1 MKDNVPALMLR
12 DKHKNDIRVLVVA
25 EDHHQRM
32 AFSDTV
38 RSCGLQLVDCVS
50 RAQLQNRL
58 SRYTAPID
66 IWLIDGDYDEHMA
79 VATTTAQPA
88 TVLVGFSQ
96 APYLNEAE
104 QYAKWQRKLKRKLA
118 QMLALPLLSNAIDSP
133 AYKNTAYQKEPNDW
147 HYVVFLG
154 ASMGGPSAVK
164 EFLDHLSP
172 TLPVSILLAHH
183 FNQAMIGTLPRIL
196 NRHNDWRCQLITF
209 SQRLRG
215 GQCLIVPIDK
225 QIVCDSTGRIILI
238 DQAWEGDYK
247 PAIGQILK
255 NTSDVYG
262 SELINIIFSGMGND
276 GSQYLDLIQD
286 NDSQL
291 WAQDP
296 SSSACPSQPQAIIDS
311 GYCQFV
317 GSPKALAEK
326 LTHYIAERAMPASS
340 ESFIVSDI

>member
-1 MKDNVPALMLR
+1 MKDNLSVMALK
-12 DKHKNDIRVLVVA
+12 DKHKSDIKVLVVA
-25 EDHHQRM
+25 EDHQQRM

-50 RAQLQNRL
+50 RVQLQEKL
-58 SRYTAPID
+58 KSYAASID
-66 IWLIDGDYDEHMA
+66 IWLIDGDYDNDMA
-79 VATTTAQPA
+79 LATAASKPTA
-88 TVLVGFSQ
+88 VLVGFSQ
-96 APYLNEAE
+96 APYLNEAQ

-118 QMLALPLLSNAIDSP
+118 QMLALPMLVDNIP
-133 AYKNTAYQKEPNDW
+133 YEKNTAYENEANDW

-172 TLPVSILLAHH
+172 VLPVSILLAHH
-183 FNQAMIGTLPRIL
+183 FNQTMISTLPRIL
-196 NRHNDWRCQLITF
+196 NRHNEWRCQLITS
-209 SQRLRG
+209 SQRLRA

-225 QIVCDSTGRIILI
+225 QIVCDSTGRIILL

-276 GSQYLDLIQD
+276 GTQYLDLIQD

-296 SSSACPSQPQAIIDS
+296 SLSACPSQPQAIIDS

-317 GSPKALAEK
+317 GSPTALAER
-326 LTHYIAERAMPASS
+326 LTDYIAEKAASASS
-340 ESFIVSDI
+340 DSFIVSDL

>member
-1 MKDNVPALMLR
+1 MKDSLSTMTLK
-12 DKHKNDIRVLVVA
+12 DKHKSDIKVLVVA
-25 EDHHQRM
+25 EDHQQRM

-50 RAQLQNRL
+50 RVQLQEKL
-58 SRYTAPID
+58 KSYAVPID
-66 IWLIDGDYDEHMA
+66 IWLIDGDYDNDMA
-79 VATTTAQPA
+79 LATAASKPTA
-88 TVLVGFSQ
+88 VLVGFSQ
-96 APYLNEAE
+96 APYLNEAQ

-118 QMLALPLLSNAIDSP
+118 QMLALPMLVDNIP
-133 AYKNTAYQKEPNDW
+133 YEKNTAYENEAKDW

-172 TLPVSILLAHH
+172 VLPVSILLAHH
-183 FNQAMIGTLPRIL
+183 FNQTMISTLPRIL
-196 NRHNDWRCQLITF
+196 NRHNEWRCQLITS
-209 SQRLRG
+209 SQRLRA

-225 QIVCDSTGRIILI
+225 QIVCDSTGRIILL
-238 DQAWEGDYK
+238 DQAWESDYK

-276 GSQYLDLIQD
+276 GTQYLDLIQD

-296 SSSACPSQPQAIIDS
+296 SLSACPSQPQAIIDS

-317 GSPKALAEK
+317 GSPTALAER
-326 LTHYIAERAMPASS
+326 LTDYIAEKAASASS
-340 ESFIVSDI
+340 DSFIVSDL

>member
-1 MKDNVPALMLR
+1 MKDNLSVMALK
-12 DKHKNDIRVLVVA
+12 DKHKSDIKVLVVA
-25 EDHHQRM
+25 EDHQQRM

-50 RAQLQNRL
+50 RVQLQEKL
-58 SRYTAPID
+58 KSYAASID
-66 IWLIDGDYDEHMA
+66 IWLIDGDYDNDMA
-79 VATTTAQPA
+79 LATAASKPTA
-88 TVLVGFSQ
+88 VLVGFSQ
-96 APYLNEAE
+96 APYLNEAQ

-118 QMLALPLLSNAIDSP
+118 QMLALPMLVDNIP
-133 AYKNTAYQKEPNDW
+133 YEKNTAYENEANDW

-172 TLPVSILLAHH
+172 VLPVSILLAHH
-183 FNQAMIGTLPRIL
+183 FNQTMISTLPRIL
-196 NRHNDWRCQLITF
+196 NRHNEWRCQLITS
-209 SQRLRG
+209 SQRLRA

-225 QIVCDSTGRIILI
+225 QIVCDSTGRIILL

-276 GSQYLDLIQD
+276 GTQYLDLIQD

-296 SSSACPSQPQAIIDS
+296 SLSTCPSQPQAIIDS

-317 GSPKALAEK
+317 GSPTALAER
-326 LTHYIAERAMPASS
+326 LTDYIAEKAASASS
-340 ESFIVSDI
+340 DSFIVSDL

>member
-1 MKDNVPALMLR
+1 MKDNLSVMALK
-12 DKHKNDIRVLVVA
+12 DKHKSDIKVLVVA
-25 EDHHQRM
+25 EDHQQRM

-50 RAQLQNRL
+50 RVQLQEKL
-58 SRYTAPID
+58 KSYAVPID
-66 IWLIDGDYDEHMA
+66 IWLIDGDYDNDMA
-79 VATTTAQPA
+79 LATAASKPTA
-88 TVLVGFSQ
+88 VLVGFSQ
-96 APYLNEAE
+96 APYLNEAQ

-118 QMLALPLLSNAIDSP
+118 QMLALPMLVDNIP
-133 AYKNTAYQKEPNDW
+133 YEKNTAYENEANDW

-172 TLPVSILLAHH
+172 VLPVSILLAHH
-183 FNQAMIGTLPRIL
+183 FNQTMISTLPRIL
-196 NRHNDWRCQLITF
+196 NRHNEWRCQIITS
-209 SQRLRG
+209 SQRLRA

-225 QIVCDSTGRIILI
+225 QIVCDSTGRIILL

-276 GSQYLDLIQD
+276 GTQYLDLIQD

-296 SSSACPSQPQAIIDS
+296 SLSTCPSQPQAIIDS

-317 GSPKALAEK
+317 GSPTALAER
-326 LTHYIAERAMPASS
+326 LTDYIAEKAASASS
-340 ESFIVSDI
+340 DSFIVSDL

>member
-1 MKDNVPALMLR
+1 MKDNLRALALK
-12 DKHKNDIRVLVVA
+12 DKHKSDIKVLVVA

-50 RAQLQNRL
+50 RAQLQDKFE
-58 SRYTAPID
+58 SYESSID
-66 IWLIDGDYDEHMA
+66 IWLIDGDYDHHMA
-79 VATTTAQPA
+79 TATAA
-88 TVLVGFSQ
+88 SKAAAVLVGFSQ
-96 APYLNEAE
+96 APYLNEAQ

-118 QMLALPLLSNAIDSP
+118 QMLALPMLVDNATD
-133 AYKNTAYQKEPNDW
+133 KNTAYKNEANDW
-147 HYVVFLG
+147 RYVVFLG

-172 TLPVSILLAHH
+172 LLPVSILLAHH
-183 FNQAMIGTLPRIL
+183 FNQTMISTLPRIL
-196 NRHNDWRCQLITF
+196 NRHNEWRCQLIT
-209 SQRLRG
+209 STQRLRT

-225 QIVCDSTGRIILI
+225 QVVCDSTGRIILL

-276 GSQYLDLIQD
+276 GTQYLDLIQD

-291 WAQDP
+291 WAQEP
-296 SSSACPSQPQAIIDS
+296 SLSACPSQPQAIIDS

-317 GSPKALAEK
+317 GSPTALAEK
-326 LTHYIAERAMPASS
+326 LTEYITERAMSAPLD
-340 ESFIVSDI
+340 SFIVSNL

>member
-1 MKDNVPALMLR
+1 MKDNLSAMALK
-12 DKHKNDIRVLVVA
+12 DKHKSDIKVLVVA
-25 EDHHQRM
+25 EDHQQRM

-50 RAQLQNRL
+50 RVQLQEKL
-58 SRYTAPID
+58 KSYAVPID
-66 IWLIDGDYDEHMA
+66 IWLIDGDYDNDMA
-79 VATTTAQPA
+79 LATAASKPTA
-88 TVLVGFSQ
+88 VLVGFSQ
-96 APYLNEAE
+96 APYLNEAQ

-118 QMLALPLLSNAIDSP
+118 QMLALPMLVDNIP
-133 AYKNTAYQKEPNDW
+133 YEKNTAYENEANDW

-172 TLPVSILLAHH
+172 VLPVSILLAHH
-183 FNQAMIGTLPRIL
+183 FNQTMISTLPRIL
-196 NRHNDWRCQLITF
+196 NRHNEWRCQLITS
-209 SQRLRG
+209 SQRLRA

-225 QIVCDSTGRIILI
+225 QIVCDSTGRIILL

-276 GSQYLDLIQD
+276 GTQYLDLIQD

-296 SSSACPSQPQAIIDS
+296 SLSACPSQPQAIIDS

-317 GSPKALAEK
+317 GSPIALAER
-326 LTHYIAERAMPASS
+326 LTDYIAEKAASASS
-340 ESFIVSDI
+340 DSFIVSDL

>member
-1 MKDNVPALMLR
+1 MKDSLSTMTLK
-12 DKHKNDIRVLVVA
+12 DKHKSDIKVLVVA
-25 EDHHQRM
+25 EDHQQRM

-50 RAQLQNRL
+50 RVQLQEKL
-58 SRYTAPID
+58 KSYAVPID
-66 IWLIDGDYDEHMA
+66 IWLIDGDYDNDMA
-79 VATTTAQPA
+79 LATAASKPTA
-88 TVLVGFSQ
+88 VLVGFSQ
-96 APYLNEAE
+96 APYLNEAQ

-118 QMLALPLLSNAIDSP
+118 QMLALPMLVDNIP
-133 AYKNTAYQKEPNDW
+133 YEKNTAYENEAKDW

-172 TLPVSILLAHH
+172 VLPVSILLAHH
-183 FNQAMIGTLPRIL
+183 FNQTMISTLPRIL
-196 NRHNDWRCQLITF
+196 NRHNEWRCQLITS
-209 SQRLRG
+209 SQRLRA

-225 QIVCDSTGRIILI
+225 QIVCDSTGRIILL

-276 GSQYLDLIQD
+276 GTQYLDLIQD

-296 SSSACPSQPQAIIDS
+296 SLSACPSQPQAIIDS

-317 GSPKALAEK
+317 GSPIALAER
-326 LTHYIAERAMPASS
+326 LTDYIAEKAVSPSS
-340 ESFIVSDI
+340 DSFIVSDL

>member
-1 MKDNVPALMLR
+1 MKDNLSVMALK
-12 DKHKNDIRVLVVA
+12 DKHKSDIKVLVVA
-25 EDHHQRM
+25 EDHQQRM

-50 RAQLQNRL
+50 RVQLQEKL
-58 SRYTAPID
+58 KSYAASID
-66 IWLIDGDYDEHMA
+66 IWLIDGDYDNDMA
-79 VATTTAQPA
+79 LATAASKPTA
-88 TVLVGFSQ
+88 VLVGFSQ
-96 APYLNEAE
+96 APYLNEAQ

-118 QMLALPLLSNAIDSP
+118 QMLALPMLVDNIP
-133 AYKNTAYQKEPNDW
+133 YEKNTAYENEANDW

-172 TLPVSILLAHH
+172 VLPVSILLAHH
-183 FNQAMIGTLPRIL
+183 FNQTMISTLPRIL
-196 NRHNDWRCQLITF
+196 NRHNEWRCQLITS
-209 SQRLRG
+209 SQRLRA

-225 QIVCDSTGRIILI
+225 QIVCDSTGRIILL

-276 GSQYLDLIQD
+276 GTQYLDLIQD

-296 SSSACPSQPQAIIDS
+296 SLSACPSQPQAIIDS

-317 GSPKALAEK
+317 GSPIALAER
-326 LTHYIAERAMPASS
+326 LTDYIAEKVVSASS
-340 ESFIVSDI
+340 DSFIVSDL

>member
-1 MKDNVPALMLR
+1 MKDNLSVMALK
-12 DKHKNDIRVLVVA
+12 DKHKNDIKVLVVA
-25 EDHHQRM
+25 EDHQQRM

-50 RAQLQNRL
+50 RVQLQEKL
-58 SRYTAPID
+58 KSYAASID
-66 IWLIDGDYDEHMA
+66 IWLIDGDYDNDMA
-79 VATTTAQPA
+79 LATAASKPTA
-88 TVLVGFSQ
+88 VLVGFSQ
-96 APYLNEAE
+96 APYLNEAQ

-118 QMLALPLLSNAIDSP
+118 QMLALPMLVDNIP
-133 AYKNTAYQKEPNDW
+133 YEKNTAYENEANDW

-172 TLPVSILLAHH
+172 VLPVSILLAHH
-183 FNQAMIGTLPRIL
+183 FNQTMISTLPRIL
-196 NRHNDWRCQLITF
+196 NRHNEWRCQLITS
-209 SQRLRG
+209 SQRLRA

-225 QIVCDSTGRIILI
+225 QIVCDSTGRIILL

-276 GSQYLDLIQD
+276 GTQYLDLIQD

-296 SSSACPSQPQAIIDS
+296 SLSACPSQPQAIIDS

-317 GSPKALAEK
+317 GSPIALAER
-326 LTHYIAERAMPASS
+326 LTDYIAEKAVSPSS
-340 ESFIVSDI
+340 DSFIVSDL